1 MTVLQKT
8 SGRKVRRSDPVRG
21 SKFKIGGSL
30 LELRNNR
37 QGEFRVRRGA
47 GAVRGRRERDPVI
60 VAGRKDERGS
70 DKCRV
75 RGRFFSRGLSG
86 KRIFDQDQPAN
97 SSRFTSPNTP
107 SVPGGTFTF

>member
-1 MTVLQKT
+1 
-8 SGRKVRRSDPVRG
+8 VRG

-60 VAGRKDERGS
+60 VAGRKEERGS

-75 RGRFFSRGLSG
+75 RGRFFSRGLSRQSIYG
-86 KRIFDQDQPAN
+86 KAN
-97 SSRFTSPNTP
+97 EHRFGAYGLDSAISRARACAVSAR
-107 SVPGGTFTF
+107 